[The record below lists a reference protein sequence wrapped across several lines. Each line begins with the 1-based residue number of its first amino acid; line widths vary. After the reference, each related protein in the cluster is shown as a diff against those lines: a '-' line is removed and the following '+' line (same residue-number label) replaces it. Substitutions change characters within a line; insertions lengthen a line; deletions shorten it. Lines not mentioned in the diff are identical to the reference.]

1 MLIAAIFWSARP
13 QLDRTR
19 APPPAIELLDLAH
32 ARVGELG
39 DGEPGAPPCAT
50 GKGYWGIGMQF
61 DLEAV
66 VIKVPKT
73 YPAFQAGIRLG
84 DVLANPDLAPDL
96 AGYETVEFTRHG
108 KLHRTR
114 VKTSWICLR

>member
-1 MLIAAIFWSARP
+1 VRP

-19 APPPAIELLDLAH
+19 ALPPPIELLDLSH
-32 ARVGELG
+32 ARVGELV
-39 DGEPGAPPCAT
+39 DAEPGAPSCAT

-66 VIKVPKT
+66 VINVPQT
-73 YPAFQAGIRLG
+73 YPAFQAGIRRG
-84 DVLANPDLAPDL
+84 DVLANSDLQPDR

-108 KLHRTR
+108 KPHRTR
-114 VKTSWICLR
+114 VKTSWICLG